1 MLTINIID
9 AVVSFIE
16 NVLLWYIVYHQH
28 TTFKHRHHKRDNI
41 KNILKNPTKPFEQK
55 QLDKLSDYIVTESNM
70 SLPDQYLHLDFTILF
85 LFILSLAKYFFAE
98 PLRDCYNL
106 SINVVISIIMLRGLY
121 AIIKQE
127 KTLAHKY
134 DLALATLSK
143 KIN

>member
-1 MLTINIID
+1 MLTIDIIEA
-9 AVVSFIE
+9 AVCFIE
-16 NVLLWYIVYHQH
+16 NVLLWYSVYHQH
-28 TTFKHRHHKRDNI
+28 KMFKHLHHKRDNI
-41 KNILKNPTKPFEQK
+41 KRILKNPTNPFAQE
-55 QLDKLSDYIVTESNM
+55 QLDTLSDYIVTESNI

-98 PLRDCYNL
+98 PLQDCYSL
-106 SINVVISIIMLRGLY
+106 SITIVTITAMLRGLY
-121 AIIKQE
+121 AIGIQE

>member
-1 MLTINIID
+1 MLTINIIE

-16 NVLLWYIVYHQH
+16 NVVLWCIIYHQH
-28 TTFKHRHHKRDNI
+28 KMFKHLKHKRDNI
-41 KNILKNPTKPFEQK
+41 KSILKHPTKPFEQK

-106 SINVVISIIMLRGLY
+106 SINVVTITIMLRGLY
-121 AIIKQE
+121 AIGIQE